1 MYDRATIGRSR
12 PSPSV
17 SSPSTRA
24 SARPSAHRRSPP
36 DLAGHTTAHTKP
48 AVAETHGIALTH
60 NDASWFFCQPG
71 DGWQATVRTNGHSS
85 YDWSVLPETI
95 APPTPTAEEVTDAIR
110 ATLTDN

>member
-1 MYDRATIGRSR
+1 MARARG
-12 PSPSV
+12 
-17 SSPSTRA
+17 
-24 SARPSAHRRSPP
+24 HRRALLRTVEAHLI
-36 DLAGHTTAHTKP
+36 LAGHTTAHTTP

-95 APPTPTAEEVTDAIR
+95 APPTATAEEVTDAIR